1 MHPTAPDSS
10 SDTDSADPQLT
21 VNPMTPSTDDPNAQ
35 ADSAN
40 PKTTETLMVPDE
52 FDPPTERNPDVGT
65 LCALDQAI
73 ARLGRDEQRVLTR
86 IAERLAHGATTYG
99 LLKLSSDPR
108 SWKSQ
113 EARAEIEDA
122 LVYFACAWLK
132 SEEVTP

>member
-1 MHPTAPDSS
+1 MTT
-10 SDTDSADPQLT
+10 DTD
-21 VNPMTPSTDDPNAQ
+21 
-35 ADSAN
+35 DSG
-40 PKTTETLMVPDE
+40 
-52 FDPPTERNPDVGT
+52 PPTERNPDMAT

-99 LLKLSSDPR
+99 PLTLSSDPR

-113 EARAEIEDA
+113 EAREEIEDA